1 MTTMDES
8 LLREAAAV
16 TLGGEPMVPDYD
28 GDDDFYSFNSTVA
41 DTTTSTQPPTATP
54 TDYFYN
60 YTFDTDAFYSTNSIR
75 DDFTAKQ
82 EFILNWT
89 GRVAAFISF
98 LGGLYICY
106 WTWKRRDH
114 VYHRLMFAMS
124 IYILLWSPWM
134 MYGIAALPV
143 GTPDVFGA
151 YGTIATCTAQGIFNQ
166 LSTAIPAYYVALS
179 GFSWVVVVY
188 GHFDAALYGWAE
200 KHIHFWVNLWAISS
214 SSWLAS
220 IEAFNPSEG
229 FPGCW
234 IGAVPMGCGEE
245 SGVPCDRGP
254 NNISDVL
261 ALMTGL
267 PVVVLMVVP
276 TVIMIALACFLY
288 FRERKEAREEE
299 EEMETEVED
308 GAGADDDND
317 DDDDDSDLLPQGEIT
332 VGEVTKQSI
341 VYLGALYW
349 IYVPGLMMSWYG
361 QFFGDEKKFGL
372 SVFGTAIVM
381 SKGLWYALVY
391 HYFSS
396 PGVEEEGSGILT
408 VAARRVSKV
417 LEPMITVRGS
427 CSERFRL
434 GDSGSGAFRTGSGPF
449 RKTDS
454 MDGSNK
460 KSTSFKGFK
469 VPHLSK
475 ELSTSVSTQQTCS
488 KDDTVREDSAKE
500 TVRED
505 STKDSEIPLKKS
517 SPSSSSSSSPSKRRN
532 SRKSI
537 RKNNSGRSLG
547 GSSGKSVR
555 SGTGKSRGDD
565 ASRKSLTFNIF
576 DGTAPS
582 NSQWAQFIYDGDE
595 SDEEHELEETNYW
608 AGCQD
613 VA

>member
-1 MTTMDES
+1 
-8 LLREAAAV
+8 
-16 TLGGEPMVPDYD
+16 
-28 GDDDFYSFNSTVA
+28 
-41 DTTTSTQPPTATP
+41 
-54 TDYFYN
+54 
-60 YTFDTDAFYSTNSIR
+60 
-75 DDFTAKQ
+75 
-82 EFILNWT
+82 
-89 GRVAAFISF
+89 
-98 LGGLYICY
+98 
-106 WTWKRRDH
+106 
-114 VYHRLMFAMS
+114 MS

-151 YGTIATCTAQGIFNQ
+151 YGTIVTCTAQGMFNQ

-188 GHFDAALYGWAE
+188 GNFDAALYTWVE

-229 FPGCW
+229 LPGCW

-254 NNISDVL
+254 NNIADIL

-267 PVVVLMVVP
+267 PVVVLMIVP

-288 FRERKEAREEE
+288 LRERKEAKEEE
-299 EEMETEVED
+299 EREKEE
-308 GAGADDDND
+308 DDDG
-317 DDDDDSDLLPQGEIT
+317 DDDDDSEHLLQGEIT

-341 VYLGALYW
+341 VYLGTLYW
-349 IYVPGLMMSWYG
+349 IYVPGLVMSWYG

-372 SVFGTAIVM
+372 SVFGTAIIM

-396 PGVEEEGSGILT
+396 PGVDEEEEGSGILL

-417 LEPMITVRGS
+417 LEPVITVRGS

-449 RKTDS
+449 RKTGS
-454 MDGSNK
+454 NDGSNK
-460 KSTSFKGFK
+460 GSSSFKGFK

-488 KDDTVREDSAKE
+488 KDETVREDSAKE

-517 SPSSSSSSSPSKRRN
+517 SPSSSSTSPSKRRN

-537 RKNNSGRSLG
+537 RKNNSGRSLQ

-565 ASRKSLTFNIF
+565 SSRKSPTFNIF

-582 NSQWAQFIYDGDE
+582 NSQWANFIYDGDE